1 MAGRCRRGNRND
13 VIYCRM
19 IDVEILACIAVIIS
33 VAVAA
38 VAAAAAVIII
48 VVVVVPLKKL
58 ILFDQSV

>member
-33 VAVAA
+33 VA
-38 VAAAAAVIII
+38 AAAAAVIII
-48 VVVVVPLKKL
+48 VVVVVVPLKKL